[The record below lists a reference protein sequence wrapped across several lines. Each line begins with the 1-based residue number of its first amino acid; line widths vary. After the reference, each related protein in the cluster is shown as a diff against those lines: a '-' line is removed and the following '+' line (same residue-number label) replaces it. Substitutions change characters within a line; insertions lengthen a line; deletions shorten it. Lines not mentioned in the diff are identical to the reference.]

1 MKWIETKSDQ
11 LGWGRRAQGSITD
24 PRWTDQPRFLPST
37 HPPLNIVPRGIGKK
51 MILVERSDN
60 ELISDVIRSWRC
72 HQNITAWGPAVNWK
86 CCSGSQGK
94 RQSWRWPLKYG
105 LEERKQITGP
115 QISGKQMWS
124 PSFLCL
130 LQERCFIN
138 IYEHWTLKWIL
149 HIGYLG
155 KKH

>member
-11 LGWGRRAQGSITD
+11 LSWGRRAQGSITD
-24 PRWTDQPRFLPST
+24 PRWTDQPRSLPST
-37 HPPLNIVPRGIGKK
+37 HPPLNTVPRDIGKK
-51 MILVERSDN
+51 MILVERSNN

-72 HQNITAWGPAVNWK
+72 HQNIHGM
-86 CCSGSQGK
+86 GSSSQ
-94 RQSWRWPLKYG
+94 
-105 LEERKQITGP
+105 LEMLLW
-115 QISGKQMWS
+115 ISGKTSKLKMATEVWAGWKKTNHRTTNFLKANVV
-124 PSFLCL
+124 FLCL